1 MEEILQSCDSAEE
14 ALIKR
19 AATFDLK
26 GEHGTA
32 EDACKAVVAVREKQL
47 RATKDDIVRQICKA
61 EGMKAAVWAY
71 SKAFAVEQLKVV
83 KSGLQLFE
91 EWKRN
96 GQLLGDNDAQAEMK
110 RLMEK
115 AKSKGPMELNWKFI
129 KGDDGN
135 DPLDH
140 QWELREQCHH
150 LRRLQNEFVGRVRSL
165 RYIKAVQE
173 LQSHPSPDGFAM
185 LSCCGHQG
193 LYTVLKEDAGHRKC
207 KVKGCEV
214 PVRPEHVVRARDLGN
229 HGSGGN
235 VVMAGKFGTKL
246 TKIMRMLKSL
256 PATERVLVFVQFQ
269 DLRNKVREAINEI
282 GIRTGSIEGTAR
294 QKMKVLTEFQQENS
308 RLRILLLDLAGDS
321 ASGANLVVA
330 NHLVFVHP
338 LVAESQWKFSQQ
350 ELQAIGRV
358 VRYGQQKKVYIH
370 RFIVEDSIDSQILRR
385 WKSEKVSELD
395 PIVVPANVNDFN
407 QIPL

>member
-1 MEEILQSCDSAEE
+1 
-14 ALIKR
+14 
-19 AATFDLK
+19 
-26 GEHGTA
+26 
-32 EDACKAVVAVREKQL
+32 
-47 RATKDDIVRQICKA
+47 
-61 EGMKAAVWAY
+61 
-71 SKAFAVEQLKVV
+71 
-83 KSGLQLFE
+83 
-91 EWKRN
+91 
-96 GQLLGDNDAQAEMK
+96 
-110 RLMEK
+110 
-115 AKSKGPMELNWKFI
+115 
-129 KGDDGN
+129 
-135 DPLDH
+135 
-140 QWELREQCHH
+140 
-150 LRRLQNEFVGRVRSL
+150 
-165 RYIKAVQE
+165 
-173 LQSHPSPDGFAM
+173 
-185 LSCCGHQG
+185 
-193 LYTVLKEDAGHRKC
+193 
-207 KVKGCEV
+207 
-214 PVRPEHVVRARDLGN
+214 
-229 HGSGGN
+229 
-235 VVMAGKFGTKL
+235 MAGKFGTKL